1 MALERRNSNKAVE
14 WMEQGWRPLSNDM
27 NCGSEALG
35 KETILGKEARGAKV
49 EA

>member
-1 MALERRNSNKAVE
+1 MIF
-14 WMEQGWRPLSNDM
+14 
-27 NCGSEALG
+27 GSEALG